1 MSSGAASTRIA
12 VTPARNSPARVI
24 TRLVY
29 AVPPSASYFIAR
41 TSCGTSTALNTPP
54 ASRM

>member
-1 MSSGAASTRIA
+1 MSGAATTRTIVTTMRKIPAA
-12 VTPARNSPARVI
+12 VT

-29 AVPPSASYFIAR
+29 ASPRSGSLRSAR
-41 TSCGTSTALNTPP
+41 TSCGTSTALKTPP